1 MCNTCRGRGKG
12 RLLHRRLSHSVNKYS
27 GTKRS
32 PAEPIYGILP
42 EIFYK
47 KLSCHGIDLFHV
59 FHIELL
65 EHADR
70 AGIFITALKSEFMDL
85 LIIKVKSKF
94 MQADRHLDRT
104 EKVLHCL
111 DSCQG
116 GLFEIKAARDIEYVV
131 ANCAKRSGFTSY
143 TYLAQLPQIAARPAP

>member
-1 MCNTCRGRGKG
+1 M
-12 RLLHRRLSHSVNKYS
+12 NK
-27 GTKRS
+27 KES

-116 GLFEIKAARDIEYVV
+116 GLFEIKTARDIEYVGRKLCETLRIYIV
-131 ANCAKRSGFTSY
+131 YISCPAS
-143 TYLAQLPQIAARPAP
+143 QIAARPAP